1 MTLEFPEV
9 FLLLALNYV
18 NTTPFCR
25 DFVTNFEHVFVGK
38 IVTSFYF
45 KGV

>member
-1 MTLEFPEV
+1 MMMLGFAG
-9 FLLLALNYV
+9 FFIV
-18 NTTPFCR
+18 NFEHANTKPFYR

-38 IVTSFYF
+38 IVSSFNF

>member
-1 MTLEFPEV
+1 MLEFAV

-18 NTTPFCR
+18 NTAPFYR

-38 IVTSFYF
+38 IVSSFYF

>member
-1 MTLEFPEV
+1 MMLEFAGGLFIV
-9 FLLLALNYV
+9 SFKLV
-18 NTTPFCR
+18 NTTPFYG

-38 IVTSFYF
+38 IVSSFYF